1 MSGLQ
6 PAGSSV
12 CRNQAVGFADV
23 LRQPAPVLMEMPGA
37 LRPEDLGTPMSA
49 RREAEI
55 LGGALA
61 LVGGAGG
68 MYGTAGIG
76 GVGGV
81 GGLARGGS
89 EVVAQADR
97 MPVQSWP
104 FVPGDTSR
112 GSLGAA
118 TFGTINFGG
127 YGSAGVGGGAG
138 AVAAAGGDMS
148 APRDLVHNASLTKG
162 GVGAAT
168 PSTQTMLSQV
178 LQPHLQ
184 SSLLSGAG
192 AGGASAW
199 AGVGQHSL
207 AGIGGGVSS
216 LGLPSQVD
224 TRIRHT
230 HAHASRTGT
239 RAHTRTHAK
248 SEWGAGRA
256 SERVRKRVRVRTRQ
270 RRTFS

>member
-12 CRNQAVGFADV
+12 CRNHAVGFADV
-23 LRQPAPVLMEMPGA
+23 LRQPAPVLMETPGT
-37 LRPEDLGTPMSA
+37 LRPEDLGTPISA

-68 MYGTAGIG
+68 MFGTAGIG
-76 GVGGV
+76 GGV

-118 TFGTINFGG
+118 TFGTINYGG
-127 YGSAGVGGGAG
+127 YWSAGVGGSAG
-138 AVAAAGGDMS
+138 AVAA
-148 APRDLVHNASLTKG
+148 
-162 GVGAAT
+162 
-168 PSTQTMLSQV
+168 
-178 LQPHLQ
+178 
-184 SSLLSGAG
+184 
-192 AGGASAW
+192 
-199 AGVGQHSL
+199 
-207 AGIGGGVSS
+207 GGGTC
-216 LGLPSQVD
+216 L
-224 TRIRHT
+224 RH
-230 HAHASRTGT
+230 GT
-239 RAHTRTHAK
+239 WFTMPH
-248 SEWGAGRA
+248 
-256 SERVRKRVRVRTRQ
+256 
-270 RRTFS
+270 

>member
-76 GVGGV
+76 GGV

-216 LGLPSQVD
+216 LGLPSQGD
-224 TRIRHT
+224 KRIRHT
-230 HAHASRTGT
+230 HAHASRTHGHMQ
-239 RAHTRTHAK
+239 RARG
-248 SEWGAGRA
+248 ERGERA
-256 SERVRKRVRVRTRQ
+256 SE
-270 RRTFS
+270 

>member
-68 MYGTAGIG
+68 MYGTAGIGG

-216 LGLPSQVD
+216 LGLPGQVD
-224 TRIRHT
+224 KRIRHT

-239 RAHTRTHAK
+239 RAHTRTRARG
-248 SEWGAGRA
+248 ERGERA
-256 SERVRKRVRVRTRQ
+256 SE
-270 RRTFS
+270 

>member
-12 CRNQAVGFADV
+12 CRNHAVGFADV

-68 MYGTAGIG
+68 MYGTAGIGG

-224 TRIRHT
+224 TRIRDT
-230 HAHASRTGT
+230 HATHMRMH
-239 RAHTRTHAK
+239 RARARARTHGHMQRARG
-248 SEWGAGRA
+248 ERGERA
-256 SERVRKRVRVRTRQ
+256 SE
-270 RRTFS
+270 